1 MTWQKRKEMLRA
13 GEDKMA
19 TYTLAYATTLFLQEL
34 YTEWRT
40 YCRYCPHKAIIVW
53 GVVAQSC
60 RTLNN
65 DPPLEQDTS
74 GGVGAILYLENNRI
88 EYKKNYRL
96 NLERERDVGE
106 KKEWKGV

>member
-1 MTWQKRKEMLRA
+1 
-13 GEDKMA
+13 
-19 TYTLAYATTLFLQEL
+19 
-34 YTEWRT
+34 
-40 YCRYCPHKAIIVW
+40 
-53 GVVAQSC
+53 
-60 RTLNN
+60 LNN

-106 KKEWKGV
+106 KKE